1 MFVHSCGASRAPSIK
16 GRTGLV
22 VRLHYSHVPVA
33 ANEFG
38 EHTAILSS
46 VLAACYLSAAVLLQ
60 DLTEKWQQSIAE
72 NAWLNRE
79 NIQLRNSL
87 TQLNSLVAGTT
98 GAAGPA
104 VGAAAAAAGGSSAPG
119 GSAAAVAAA
128 AEGMG
133 VLGSLALGLNL
144 PLHGISSTQG

>member
-1 MFVHSCGASRAPSIK
+1 MHSILPYAKCCCHPAP
-16 GRTGLV
+16 
-22 VRLHYSHVPVA
+22 HVLPLP
-33 ANEFG
+33 F
-38 EHTAILSS
+38 
-46 VLAACYLSAAVLLQ
+46 CLQ

-87 TQLNSLVAGTT
+87 QQLNSLVAGT
-98 GAAGPA
+98 A
-104 VGAAAAAAGGSSAPG
+104 GAAAAAGPPGPSSGNMVAAAGPGGG
-119 GSAAAVAAA
+119 GSAAAAAAA

-144 PLHGISSTQG
+144 PLHGMSSTQG

>member
-1 MFVHSCGASRAPSIK
+1 M
-16 GRTGLV
+16 
-22 VRLHYSHVPVA
+22 RLPCA
-33 ANEFG
+33 
-38 EHTAILSS
+38 T
-46 VLAACYLSAAVLLQ
+46 CCPQ

-87 TQLNSLVAGTT
+87 QQLNSLVAGT
-98 GAAGPA
+98 AG
-104 VGAAAAAAGGSSAPG
+104 AAAAAGGGPPGPGAASVAGGG
-119 GSAAAVAAA
+119 GSGQATAAAAA

-144 PLHGISSTQG
+144 PLHGMSSTQG

>member
-1 MFVHSCGASRAPSIK
+1 MCLPRIDRVTC
-16 GRTGLV
+16 
-22 VRLHYSHVPVA
+22 
-33 ANEFG
+33 
-38 EHTAILSS
+38 
-46 VLAACYLSAAVLLQ
+46 CLQ

-87 TQLNSLVAGTT
+87 QQLNSLVAGT
-98 GAAGPA
+98 A
-104 VGAAAAAAGGSSAPG
+104 GAAAAAGPPGPSSASLAGGG
-119 GSAAAVAAA
+119 GSGPAAAAAAA

-133 VLGSLALGLNL
+133 VLGSLALGLDL